1 MRKPEIR
8 FKDNKTKSE
17 HNNQEEEEVLYEEQ
31 PQEENLEDYY
41 VDENEQTN

>member
-1 MRKPEIR
+1 MRKPDIK
-8 FKDNKTKSE
+8 FKDNTKTQQ
-17 HNNQEEEEVLYEEQ
+17 HNKEEEEILYEEQ